1 MNEIKC
7 PKCGN
12 VFQVDEADYASIVNQ
27 VRNKEF
33 QQEIAR
39 RMAEQEKQFKMQQ
52 EAEALKADQVL
63 KERLTAKDREMSQKE
78 TEIAQLKEKIN
89 GIAQSKELESQNAL
103 AQKDT
108 EIAKLKEQIN
118 AIAQGKELES
128 KDALNKKDNEI
139 ARLKEQIESISRNK
153 DLESQ
158 NALSQKDTEI
168 TKLKAQISAIAQSKD
183 MESKD
188 ALNKKDNE
196 IARLKGEIEQRD
208 KQKEI
213 ELLQEKSRAQE
224 VLQQK
229 ETKITEL
236 EGQVKAEKN
245 AASLR
250 EKELQE
256 RFSVQLKQ
264 KQEQIDYYK
273 DLKTRM
279 STKMVGE
286 TLEIH
291 CSTEFNR
298 VRASMYPRAYFEKD
312 NDAKGGSK
320 GDFIFRDYDEDGTT
334 EYISIMFEMKNEMD
348 ETATKHKNEDFFA
361 KLDKDRKEKGCEYAV
376 LVSLLEPDSEL
387 YNEGIVDV
395 SYRYPK
401 MFVVRPQFFMPLI
414 SLLSQASK
422 KSIEYRKALTVAR
435 QQTVDVS
442 NFENQLN
449 EFKDKFAY
457 NYRLASE
464 KFKKAIEEIDKT
476 IDHLNKIKEALVGS
490 ENNLRLANNKAED
503 LTIKKLTRNNPT
515 MKAKFEEARAA
526 AAEAPSSA
534 TSHVPGPESTLS
546 GSAASQESAS
556 QSASPDGTDDL
567 FSNPASPEGKDAL

>member
-534 TSHVPGPESTLS
+534 TSHIPGPESTLS